1 MAFLDILL
9 GGRRLQLYKLPL
21 NITDNIYTKTEMKS
35 SVWWNVTLVIL
46 GVFAL
51 VDTSFSFERFD
62 IVTTAEMQE
71 LLDNRKK
78 GTIDFILVNSLDRI
92 IYREH
97 SIPESINIPL
107 SEIGTHLSL
116 LGTDKDKLI
125 ITYCMGFR

>member
-1 MAFLDILL
+1 
-9 GGRRLQLYKLPL
+9 
-21 NITDNIYTKTEMKS
+21 MKS